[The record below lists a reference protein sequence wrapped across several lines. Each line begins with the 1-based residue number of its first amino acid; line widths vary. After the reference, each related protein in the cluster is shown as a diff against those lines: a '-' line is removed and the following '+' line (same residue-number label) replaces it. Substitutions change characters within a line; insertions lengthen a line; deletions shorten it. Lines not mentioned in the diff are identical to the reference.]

1 MQIQNPLPHHDMSTP
16 DIYTYDVVFEND
28 LLGMVFV
35 NGERDEGAYVNGFY
49 RERTKVLEAEDSIQI
64 ALRDR
69 VTSIQGRS
77 VKDLPFSKVLELLRS
92 KKRPLRLT
100 FERVQ
105 SSLTEE
111 NWKDALS
118 DKHFQVLFKSF
129 LKRKHLLL
137 CHVWFSYVLEV
148 NRCASLPESEREKA
162 WNSLFRLY
170 LQSDGKYSSYM
181 HFESVPIFVSSDF
194 DSFLQSSKLQ
204 LENRLFRL
212 SWNGFLQS
220 TEYGREACLMC
231 RYQYVRLNMKQVLY
245 SRHRA
250 NIFLAFLITRSL
262 SSELALWM
270 DIHYELFPLLK
281 ETGYPDDVDK
291 MVEYCMSHPLIR
303 DEVVHE

>member
-1 MQIQNPLPHHDMSTP
+1 MQMLGVESHTEMSAP
-16 DIYTYDVVFEND
+16 NIYTYDVVFEND

-49 RERTKVLEAEDSIQI
+49 RKRTKVLEAEDSMQI

-69 VTSIQGRS
+69 VISIQGRS
-77 VKDLPFSKVLELLRS
+77 VKDLPFTKVLELLRS

-111 NWKDALS
+111 NWKDALD
-118 DKHFQVLFKSF
+118 DKHFRVLFKSF

-137 CHVWFSYVLEV
+137 CHVWFSFVLEV
-148 NRCASLPESEREKA
+148 NRCASLPESEREEA
-162 WNSLFRLY
+162 LDSLFRLY

-181 HFESVPIFVSSDF
+181 HLDSVPILVSNDF
-194 DSFLQSSKLQ
+194 DSFLQSSKLE

-220 TEYGREACLMC
+220 TE
-231 RYQYVRLNMKQVLY
+231 
-245 SRHRA
+245 
-250 NIFLAFLITRSL
+250 
-262 SSELALWM
+262 
-270 DIHYELFPLLK
+270 
-281 ETGYPDDVDK
+281 
-291 MVEYCMSHPLIR
+291 
-303 DEVVHE
+303 